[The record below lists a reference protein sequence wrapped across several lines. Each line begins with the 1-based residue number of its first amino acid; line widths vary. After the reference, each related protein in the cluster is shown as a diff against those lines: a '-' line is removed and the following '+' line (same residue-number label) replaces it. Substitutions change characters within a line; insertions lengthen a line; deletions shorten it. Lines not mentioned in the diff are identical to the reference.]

1 MRKCFR
7 IFWVVGAVAFLF
19 VGSVEP
25 SFSGGWEAPP
35 KPISPSEHHPKIE
48 SALLRSFS
56 DLTPGPFPKGKGSP
70 PPSLGEG
77 LGERSGKVRVI
88 IESERPLDEAL
99 LQSFGAQ
106 IEARAG
112 TLYRVRVL
120 REHLRALA
128 DIPGISFIRRSRL
141 FTALG
146 PRTTEGVLPT
156 GALLLQ
162 SAGWRGQN
170 VKIAIIDLG
179 FSGLSRALDSKVIK
193 REVIVDTQ
201 DYTGEGLEVGTSH
214 GTGVAEIVHAMA
226 PQAWL
231 YLKKAA
237 DEIDLSNA
245 VDDAIVQGVQIINYS
260 VGVANANF
268 GDGTGIVAAIAD
280 RARAHGILWVN
291 AAGNHAQSHWMGPF
305 SDRNFNNWLEFA
317 PGREELLVKVD
328 FPGSIQLYLT
338 WDDWPRTAQD
348 FDLFL
353 YDAQGRLVASSQNY
367 QTGFEEPTEQI
378 EYVAWAPGVYRARVL
393 ARRVFRTNIRLKIFN
408 LSQQPIE
415 PNVPAGS
422 ILTPADAR
430 GAFAVGAI
438 SVRSWKDGPQ
448 EPFSSQ
454 GPTSDGRIKPDI
466 AGPDGVSSF
475 TLTYFSGTSASAP
488 HVAGAAAL
496 LLSQHP
502 EWTADQLESALEAQ
516 AIDLGE
522 PGKDNIYGA
531 GRLDLSL
538 GAIRAQRTISPQ
550 RAKPGD
556 LVTVTVTATMPPGL
570 FGGFELYEETPWD
583 LTPSPFPKGNGSS
596 PPLLGE
602 GLGERSSCRQQ
613 ERALLCIWPVV
624 HPGQTVRFSYE
635 LRIPPTAQPGIYRW
649 SGTVNNTL
657 IEGDDSITIEL
668 SQAVSVSL
676 AYRRDAV
683 RIQFSEPV
691 ETARL
696 RIYDLRGALLFEE
709 IAHGSVAL
717 DWHPG
722 RRANGVYLYVV
733 EILQENEIIQRKLG
747 KVIVLK

>member
-7 IFWVVGAVAFLF
+7 IFWIVGAVAFLF

-56 DLTPGPFPKGKGSP
+56 DLTLGPFPK
-70 PPSLGEG
+70 GEG
-77 LGERSGKVRVI
+77 LGERSGKARVI

-99 LQSFGAQ
+99 LQRVGAQ
-106 IEARAG
+106 VEARAG
-112 TLYRVRVL
+112 TLYRVRVP

-128 DIPGISFIRRSRL
+128 DIPGISFIRRPRL

-179 FSGLSRALDSKVIK
+179 FAGLSRALDSKVIK

-214 GTGVAEIVHAMA
+214 GTGVAEIVHSMA

-231 YLKKAA
+231 YLKKVA

-245 VDDAIVQGVQIINYS
+245 VDDAIAQGVQIINYS

-268 GDGTGIVAAIAD
+268 GDGTGIVAAIVD

-317 PGREELLVKVD
+317 PGREELLIKVD

-502 EWTADQLESALEAQ
+502 GWTADQLESALEAQ
-516 AIDLGE
+516 AVDLGE

-538 GAIRAQRTISPQ
+538 GTIQARRTISPKRVQ
-550 RAKPGD
+550 PGD
-556 LVTVTVTATMPPGL
+556 LITVTVTATMPPGL
-570 FGGFELYEETPWD
+570 FGGFELYEETPWAVSHTSNCQ
-583 LTPSPFPKGNGSS
+583 LRTVNS
-596 PPLLGE
+596 LV
-602 GLGERSSCRQQ
+602 
-613 ERALLCIWPVV
+613 CIWPVV

>member
-25 SFSGGWEAPP
+25 SFSGGWEVPP

-56 DLTPGPFPKGKGSP
+56 DLTPGPFPK
-70 PPSLGEG
+70 GEG

-112 TLYRVRVL
+112 TLYRVRVP

-128 DIPGISFIRRSRL
+128 DIPGILFIRRPRL

-179 FSGLSRALDSKVIK
+179 FAGLSRALDSKVIK

-201 DYTGEGLEVGTSH
+201 DYTGEGLEVGTAH

-231 YLKKAA
+231 YLKKVA

-245 VDDAIVQGVQIINYS
+245 VDDAIAQGVQIINYS

-317 PGREELLVKVD
+317 PGREELFIKVD

-516 AIDLGE
+516 AVDLGE

-538 GAIRAQRTISPQ
+538 GTIQARRTISPKRVQ
-550 RAKPGD
+550 PGD
-556 LVTVTVTATMPPGL
+556 LITVTVTATMPPGL
-570 FGGFELYEETPWD
+570 FGGFELYEETPWAVSHTSNCQ
-583 LTPSPFPKGNGSS
+583 L
-596 PPLLGE
+596 
-602 GLGERSSCRQQ
+602 
-613 ERALLCIWPVV
+613 RAVNSLVCIWPVV

-733 EILQENEIIQRKLG
+733 EILQGNEIIQRKLG
-747 KVIVLK
+747 KIVVLK

>member
-56 DLTPGPFPKGKGSP
+56 DLTPGLFPQGKGSP

-112 TLYRVRVL
+112 TLYRVRVP

-128 DIPGISFIRRSRL
+128 DIPGISFIRRPRL

-179 FSGLSRALDSKVIK
+179 FAGLSRALDSKVIK

-201 DYTGEGLEVGTSH
+201 DYTGEGLEVGTAH

-231 YLKKAA
+231 YLKKVA

-245 VDDAIVQGVQIINYS
+245 VDDAIAQGVQIINYS

-317 PGREELLVKVD
+317 PGREELFIKVD

-378 EYVAWAPGVYRARVL
+378 EYVAWAPGVYRAQVL

-516 AIDLGE
+516 AVDLGE

-538 GAIRAQRTISPQ
+538 GTIQARRTISPKRVQ
-550 RAKPGD
+550 PGD
-556 LVTVTVTATMPPGL
+556 LITVTVTATMPPGL
-570 FGGFELYEETPWD
+570 FGGFELYEETPWAVSHTSNCQ
-583 LTPSPFPKGNGSS
+583 LRTVNS
-596 PPLLGE
+596 LV
-602 GLGERSSCRQQ
+602 
-613 ERALLCIWPVV
+613 CIWPVV

-668 SQAVSVSL
+668 PQEAVAVSL

-709 IAHGSVAL
+709 IAHASVAL

-747 KVIVLK
+747 KIVVLK

>member
-7 IFWVVGAVAFLF
+7 IFWIVGAVAFLF

-56 DLTPGPFPKGKGSP
+56 DLTPGPFPKG
-70 PPSLGEG
+70 EG
-77 LGERSGKVRVI
+77 LGERSGKARVI

-99 LQSFGAQ
+99 LQRVGAQ
-106 IEARAG
+106 VEARAG
-112 TLYRVRVL
+112 TLYRVRVP

-128 DIPGISFIRRSRL
+128 DIPGISFIRRPRL

-179 FSGLSRALDSKVIK
+179 FAGLSRALDSKVIK

-201 DYTGEGLEVGTSH
+201 DYTGEGLEVGTAH

-231 YLKKAA
+231 YLKKVA

-245 VDDAIVQGVQIINYS
+245 VDDAIAQGVQIINYS

-268 GDGTGIVAAIAD
+268 GDGTGIVAAIVD

-415 PNVPAGS
+415 PNVPSGS

-516 AIDLGE
+516 AVDLGE

-538 GAIRAQRTISPQ
+538 GTIQARRTISPKRVQ
-550 RAKPGD
+550 PGD
-556 LVTVTVTATMPPGL
+556 LITVTVTATMPPGL
-570 FGGFELYEETPWD
+570 FGGFELYEETPWAVSHTSNCQ
-583 LTPSPFPKGNGSS
+583 L
-596 PPLLGE
+596 
-602 GLGERSSCRQQ
+602 
-613 ERALLCIWPVV
+613 RAVNSLVCIWPVV

-747 KVIVLK
+747 KIVVLK

>member
-56 DLTPGPFPKGKGSP
+56 DLTPGPFPQGK
-70 PPSLGEG
+70 G

-99 LQSFGAQ
+99 LQRVGAQ
-106 IEARAG
+106 VEARAG
-112 TLYRVRVL
+112 TLYRVRVP

-128 DIPGISFIRRSRL
+128 DIPGISFIRRPRL

-179 FSGLSRALDSKVIK
+179 FAGLSRALDSKVIK

-201 DYTGEGLEVGTSH
+201 DYTGEGLEVGTAH

-231 YLKKAA
+231 YLKKVA

-245 VDDAIVQGVQIINYS
+245 VDDAIAQGVQIINYS

-268 GDGTGIVAAIAD
+268 GDGTGIVAAIVD

-317 PGREELLVKVD
+317 PGREELLIKVD

-516 AIDLGE
+516 AVDLGE

-538 GAIRAQRTISPQ
+538 GTIQARRTISPKRVQ
-550 RAKPGD
+550 PGD
-556 LVTVTVTATMPPGL
+556 LITVTVTATMPPGL
-570 FGGFELYEETPWD
+570 FGGFELYEETPWAVSHTSNCQ
-583 LTPSPFPKGNGSS
+583 LRTVNS
-596 PPLLGE
+596 LV
-602 GLGERSSCRQQ
+602 
-613 ERALLCIWPVV
+613 CIWPVV

>member
-56 DLTPGPFPKGKGSP
+56 DLTLGPFPK
-70 PPSLGEG
+70 GEG

-112 TLYRVRVL
+112 TLYRVRVP

-128 DIPGISFIRRSRL
+128 DIPGISFIRRPRL

-179 FSGLSRALDSKVIK
+179 FAGLSRALDSKVIK

-231 YLKKAA
+231 YLKKVA

-245 VDDAIVQGVQIINYS
+245 VDDAIAQGVQIINYS

-268 GDGTGIVAAIAD
+268 GDGTGIVAAIVD

-317 PGREELLVKVD
+317 PGREELLIKVD

-516 AIDLGE
+516 AVDLGE

-538 GAIRAQRTISPQ
+538 GTIQARRTISPKRVQ
-550 RAKPGD
+550 PGD
-556 LVTVTVTATMPPGL
+556 LITVTVTATMPPGL
-570 FGGFELYEETPWD
+570 FGGFELYEETPWAVSHTSNCQ
-583 LTPSPFPKGNGSS
+583 LRTVNS
-596 PPLLGE
+596 LV
-602 GLGERSSCRQQ
+602 
-613 ERALLCIWPVV
+613 CIWPVV

-733 EILQENEIIQRKLG
+733 EILQGNKIIQRKLG
-747 KVIVLK
+747 KIVVLK

>member
-7 IFWVVGAVAFLF
+7 IFWVLGAVAFLF

-25 SFSGGWEAPP
+25 SFSGGWDAPP

-48 SALLRSFS
+48 SALLVSPHPQAS
-56 DLTPGPFPKGKGSP
+56 PGPYIFAGQWPAKANSP
-70 PPSLGEG
+70 DEVWGEAW
-77 LGERSGKVRVI
+77 RVI

-112 TLYRVRVL
+112 TLYRVRVP

-128 DIPGISFIRRSRL
+128 DIPGISFIRRPRL

-179 FSGLSRALDSKVIK
+179 FAGLSRALDSKVIK

-201 DYTGEGLEVGTSH
+201 DYTGEGLEVGTAH

-231 YLKKAA
+231 YLKKVA

-245 VDDAIVQGVQIINYS
+245 VDDAIAQGVQIINYS

-317 PGREELLVKVD
+317 PGREELLIKVD
-328 FPGSIQLYLT
+328 FPSSIQLYLT

-516 AIDLGE
+516 AVDLGE

-556 LVTVTVTATMPPGL
+556 LVTVTLTATIPPGL
-570 FGGFELYEETPWD
+570 FGGFELYEETPWAVSHTSNCQ
-583 LTPSPFPKGNGSS
+583 L
-596 PPLLGE
+596 
-602 GLGERSSCRQQ
+602 
-613 ERALLCIWPVV
+613 RAVNSLVCIWPVV

-657 IEGDDSITIEL
+657 IKGDDSITIEL

-709 IAHGSVAL
+709 IAHGSMAL

-747 KVIVLK
+747 KIVVLK

>member
-25 SFSGGWEAPP
+25 SFSGGWDAPP

-56 DLTPGPFPKGKGSP
+56 DLTLGPFPK
-70 PPSLGEG
+70 GEG

-99 LQSFGAQ
+99 LQRVGVQ
-106 IEARAG
+106 VEARAG
-112 TLYRVRVL
+112 TLYRVRVP

-128 DIPGISFIRRSRL
+128 DIPGISFIRRPRL

-179 FSGLSRALDSKVIK
+179 FAGLSRALDSKVIK

-201 DYTGEGLEVGTSH
+201 DYTGEGLEVGTAH

-231 YLKKAA
+231 YLKKVA

-245 VDDAIVQGVQIINYS
+245 VDDAIAQGVQIINYS

-317 PGREELLVKVD
+317 PGREELLIKVD

-516 AIDLGE
+516 AVDLGE

-538 GAIRAQRTISPQ
+538 GTIQARRTISPKRVQ
-550 RAKPGD
+550 PGD
-556 LVTVTVTATMPPGL
+556 LITVTVTATMPPGL
-570 FGGFELYEETPWD
+570 FGGFELYEEPPWAVSHTSNCQ
-583 LTPSPFPKGNGSS
+583 LRTVNS
-596 PPLLGE
+596 LV
-602 GLGERSSCRQQ
+602 
-613 ERALLCIWPVV
+613 CIWPVV

-709 IAHGSVAL
+709 IAHGSMAL
-717 DWHPG
+717 DWHPD

>member
-56 DLTPGPFPKGKGSP
+56 DLTPGPFPKG
-70 PPSLGEG
+70 EG

-99 LQSFGAQ
+99 LQRVGAQ
-106 IEARAG
+106 VEARAG
-112 TLYRVRVL
+112 TLYRVRVP

-128 DIPGISFIRRSRL
+128 DIPGISFIRRPRL

-179 FSGLSRALDSKVIK
+179 FAGLSRALDSKVIK

-231 YLKKAA
+231 YLKKVA

-245 VDDAIVQGVQIINYS
+245 VDDAIAQGVQIINYS

-317 PGREELLVKVD
+317 PGREELLIKVD

-516 AIDLGE
+516 AVDLGE

-538 GAIRAQRTISPQ
+538 GTIQARRTISPKRVQ
-550 RAKPGD
+550 PGD
-556 LVTVTVTATMPPGL
+556 LITVTVTATMPPGL
-570 FGGFELYEETPWD
+570 FGGFELYEETPWAVSHTSNCQ
-583 LTPSPFPKGNGSS
+583 LRTVNS
-596 PPLLGE
+596 LV
-602 GLGERSSCRQQ
+602 CV
-613 ERALLCIWPVV
+613 WPVV

-709 IAHGSVAL
+709 IAHGSMAL

>member
-56 DLTPGPFPKGKGSP
+56 DLTLGPFPK
-70 PPSLGEG
+70 GEG

-99 LQSFGAQ
+99 LQRVGAQ
-106 IEARAG
+106 VEARAG
-112 TLYRVRVL
+112 TLYRVRVP

-128 DIPGISFIRRSRL
+128 DIPGISFIRRPRL

-179 FSGLSRALDSKVIK
+179 FAGLSRALDSKVIK

-201 DYTGEGLEVGTSH
+201 DYTGEGLEVGTAH

-231 YLKKAA
+231 YLKKVA

-245 VDDAIVQGVQIINYS
+245 VDDAIAQGVQIINYS

-268 GDGTGIVAAIAD
+268 GDGTGIVAAIVD

-317 PGREELLVKVD
+317 PGREELLIKVD

-430 GAFAVGAI
+430 GALAVGAI

-502 EWTADQLESALEAQ
+502 EWTADQLESALESQ
-516 AIDLGE
+516 AVDLGE

-538 GAIRAQRTISPQ
+538 GTIQARRTISPKRVQ
-550 RAKPGD
+550 PGD
-556 LVTVTVTATMPPGL
+556 LITVTVTATMPPGL
-570 FGGFELYEETPWD
+570 FGGFELYEETPWAVSHTSNCQ
-583 LTPSPFPKGNGSS
+583 L
-596 PPLLGE
+596 
-602 GLGERSSCRQQ
+602 
-613 ERALLCIWPVV
+613 RAVNSLVCIWPVV

-668 SQAVSVSL
+668 PQEAVAVSL

-709 IAHGSVAL
+709 IAHGSMAL

>member
-7 IFWVVGAVAFLF
+7 IFWIVGAVAFLF

-56 DLTPGPFPKGKGSP
+56 DLTPGPFPKG
-70 PPSLGEG
+70 EG
-77 LGERSGKVRVI
+77 LGERSRKVRFI

-99 LQSFGAQ
+99 LQRVGAQ
-106 IEARAG
+106 VEARAG
-112 TLYRVRVL
+112 TLYRVRVP

-128 DIPGISFIRRSRL
+128 DIPGISFIRRPRL

-156 GALLLQ
+156 GALLLH

-179 FSGLSRALDSKVIK
+179 FAGLSRALDSKVIK

-201 DYTGEGLEVGTSH
+201 DYTGEGLEVGTAH

-231 YLKKAA
+231 YLKKVA

-245 VDDAIVQGVQIINYS
+245 VDDAIAQGVQIINYS

-268 GDGTGIVAAIAD
+268 GDGTGIVAEIVD

-317 PGREELLVKVD
+317 PGREELLIKVD

-348 FDLFL
+348 FDLFI

-438 SVRSWKDGPQ
+438 SVRFWKDGPQ

-516 AIDLGE
+516 AVDMGE

-538 GAIRAQRTISPQ
+538 GTIQARRTISPKRVQ
-550 RAKPGD
+550 PGN
-556 LVTVTVTATMPPGL
+556 LITVTVTATMPPGL
-570 FGGFELYEETPWD
+570 FGGFELYEEPPWAVSHTSNCQ
-583 LTPSPFPKGNGSS
+583 LRTVNS
-596 PPLLGE
+596 LV
-602 GLGERSSCRQQ
+602 
-613 ERALLCIWPVV
+613 CIWPVV

-717 DWHPG
+717 DWHPD

>member
-56 DLTPGPFPKGKGSP
+56 DLTLGPFPK
-70 PPSLGEG
+70 GEG

-99 LQSFGAQ
+99 LQRVGAQ

-112 TLYRVRVL
+112 TLYRVRVP

-128 DIPGISFIRRSRL
+128 GIPGISFIRRPRL

-179 FSGLSRALDSKVIK
+179 FAGLSRALDSKVIK

-201 DYTGEGLEVGTSH
+201 DYTGEGLEVGTAH

-231 YLKKAA
+231 YLKKVA

-245 VDDAIVQGVQIINYS
+245 VDDAIAQGVQIINYS

-516 AIDLGE
+516 AVDLGE

-538 GAIRAQRTISPQ
+538 GTIQARRTISPKRVQ
-550 RAKPGD
+550 PGD
-556 LVTVTVTATMPPGL
+556 LITVTVTATMPPGL
-570 FGGFELYEETPWD
+570 FGGFELYEEPPWAVSHTSNCQ
-583 LTPSPFPKGNGSS
+583 L
-596 PPLLGE
+596 
-602 GLGERSSCRQQ
+602 
-613 ERALLCIWPVV
+613 RAVNSLVCIWPVV

-668 SQAVSVSL
+668 PQEAVVRL
-676 AYRRDAV
+676 ARV
-683 RIQFSEPV
+683 
-691 ETARL
+691 
-696 RIYDLRGALLFEE
+696 
-709 IAHGSVAL
+709 
-717 DWHPG
+717 
-722 RRANGVYLYVV
+722 
-733 EILQENEIIQRKLG
+733 
-747 KVIVLK
+747 

>member
-25 SFSGGWEAPP
+25 SFSGGWDAPP

-56 DLTPGPFPKGKGSP
+56 DLTLGPFPKGK
-70 PPSLGEG
+70 G

-112 TLYRVRVL
+112 TLYRVRVP

-128 DIPGISFIRRSRL
+128 DIPGISFIRRPRL

-179 FSGLSRALDSKVIK
+179 FAGLSRALDSKVIK

-201 DYTGEGLEVGTSH
+201 DYTGEGLEVGTAH

-231 YLKKAA
+231 YLKKVA

-245 VDDAIVQGVQIINYS
+245 VDDAIAQGVQIINYS

-268 GDGTGIVAAIAD
+268 GDGTGIVAAIVD

-317 PGREELLVKVD
+317 PGREELLIKVD

-502 EWTADQLESALEAQ
+502 EWTADQLESALESQ
-516 AIDLGE
+516 AVDLGE

-538 GAIRAQRTISPQ
+538 GTIQARRTISPKRVQ
-550 RAKPGD
+550 PGD
-556 LVTVTVTATMPPGL
+556 LITVTVTATMPPGL
-570 FGGFELYEETPWD
+570 FGGFELYEETPWAVSHTSNCQ
-583 LTPSPFPKGNGSS
+583 L
-596 PPLLGE
+596 
-602 GLGERSSCRQQ
+602 
-613 ERALLCIWPVV
+613 RAVNSLVCIWPVV

-709 IAHGSVAL
+709 IAHGSMAL

-747 KVIVLK
+747 KIVVLK

>member
-25 SFSGGWEAPP
+25 SFSGGWDAPP

-56 DLTPGPFPKGKGSP
+56 DLTLGPFPKGK
-70 PPSLGEG
+70 G

-99 LQSFGAQ
+99 LQRVGAQ
-106 IEARAG
+106 VEARAG
-112 TLYRVRVL
+112 TLYRVRVP

-128 DIPGISFIRRSRL
+128 DIPGISFIRRPRL

-179 FSGLSRALDSKVIK
+179 FAGLSRALDSKVIK

-201 DYTGEGLEVGTSH
+201 DYTGEGLEVGTAH

-231 YLKKAA
+231 YLKKVA

-245 VDDAIVQGVQIINYS
+245 VDDAIAQGVQIINYS

-317 PGREELLVKVD
+317 PGREELLIKVD

-516 AIDLGE
+516 AVDLGE

-538 GAIRAQRTISPQ
+538 GTIQARRTISPK

-556 LVTVTVTATMPPGL
+556 LVTVTLTATMPPGL
-570 FGGFELYEETPWD
+570 FGGFELYEETPWAVSHTSNCQ
-583 LTPSPFPKGNGSS
+583 L
-596 PPLLGE
+596 
-602 GLGERSSCRQQ
+602 
-613 ERALLCIWPVV
+613 RAVNSLVCIWPVV

-668 SQAVSVSL
+668 PQEAVAVSL

-722 RRANGVYLYVV
+722 RRANGVYLYFV
-733 EILQENEIIQRKLG
+733 EILQGNEIIQRKLG
-747 KVIVLK
+747 KIVVLK

>member
-56 DLTPGPFPKGKGSP
+56 DLTPGPFPKG
-70 PPSLGEG
+70 EG

-99 LQSFGAQ
+99 LQRVGAQ
-106 IEARAG
+106 VEARAG
-112 TLYRVRVL
+112 TLYRVRVP

-128 DIPGISFIRRSRL
+128 DIPGISFIRRPRL

-179 FSGLSRALDSKVIK
+179 FAGLSRALDSKVIK

-231 YLKKAA
+231 YLKKVA

-245 VDDAIVQGVQIINYS
+245 VDDAIAQGVQIINYS

-317 PGREELLVKVD
+317 PGREELLIKVD

-516 AIDLGE
+516 AVDLGE

-538 GAIRAQRTISPQ
+538 GTIQARRTISPKRVQ
-550 RAKPGD
+550 PGD
-556 LVTVTVTATMPPGL
+556 LITVTVTATMPPGL
-570 FGGFELYEETPWD
+570 FGGFELYEETPWAVSHTSNCQ
-583 LTPSPFPKGNGSS
+583 LRTVNS
-596 PPLLGE
+596 LV
-602 GLGERSSCRQQ
+602 
-613 ERALLCIWPVV
+613 CIWPVV

-668 SQAVSVSL
+668 PQEAVAVSL

-717 DWHPG
+717 DWHPD

>member
-56 DLTPGPFPKGKGSP
+56 DLTLGPFPK
-70 PPSLGEG
+70 GEG

-99 LQSFGAQ
+99 LQRVGAQ

-112 TLYRVRVL
+112 TLYRVRVP

-128 DIPGISFIRRSRL
+128 DIPGISFIRRPRL

-179 FSGLSRALDSKVIK
+179 FAGLSRALDSKVIK

-201 DYTGEGLEVGTSH
+201 DYTGEGLEVGTAH

-231 YLKKAA
+231 YLKKVA

-245 VDDAIVQGVQIINYS
+245 VDDAIAQGVQIINYS

-268 GDGTGIVAAIAD
+268 GDGTGIVAAIVD

-516 AIDLGE
+516 AVDLGE

-538 GAIRAQRTISPQ
+538 GTIQARRTISPKRVQ
-550 RAKPGD
+550 PGD
-556 LVTVTVTATMPPGL
+556 LITVTVTATMPPGL
-570 FGGFELYEETPWD
+570 FGGFELYEEPPWAVSHTSNCQ
-583 LTPSPFPKGNGSS
+583 L
-596 PPLLGE
+596 
-602 GLGERSSCRQQ
+602 
-613 ERALLCIWPVV
+613 RAVNSLVCIWPVV

-696 RIYDLRGALLFEE
+696 RIYDLRGSLLFEE
-709 IAHGSVAL
+709 IAHGSMAL

-747 KVIVLK
+747 KIVVLK

>member
-56 DLTPGPFPKGKGSP
+56 DLTPGPFPQGK
-70 PPSLGEG
+70 G

-99 LQSFGAQ
+99 LQRVGAQ
-106 IEARAG
+106 VEARAG
-112 TLYRVRVL
+112 TLYRVRVP

-128 DIPGISFIRRSRL
+128 DIPGISFIRRPRL

-179 FSGLSRALDSKVIK
+179 FAGLSRALDSKVIK

-201 DYTGEGLEVGTSH
+201 DYTGEGLEVGTAH

-231 YLKKAA
+231 YLKKVA

-245 VDDAIVQGVQIINYS
+245 VDDAIAQGVQIINYS

-268 GDGTGIVAAIAD
+268 GDGTGIVAAIVD

-317 PGREELLVKVD
+317 PGREELLIKVD

-516 AIDLGE
+516 AVDLGE

-538 GAIRAQRTISPQ
+538 GTIQARRTISPKRVQ
-550 RAKPGD
+550 PGD
-556 LVTVTVTATMPPGL
+556 LITVTVTATMPPGL
-570 FGGFELYEETPWD
+570 FGGFELYEETPWAVSHTSNCQ
-583 LTPSPFPKGNGSS
+583 LRTVNS
-596 PPLLGE
+596 LV
-602 GLGERSSCRQQ
+602 
-613 ERALLCIWPVV
+613 CIWPVV

-733 EILQENEIIQRKLG
+733 EILQGNEIIQRKLG

>member
-56 DLTPGPFPKGKGSP
+56 DLTPGPFPKG
-70 PPSLGEG
+70 EG

-99 LQSFGAQ
+99 LQRVGAQ
-106 IEARAG
+106 VEARAG
-112 TLYRVRVL
+112 TLYRVRVP

-128 DIPGISFIRRSRL
+128 DIPGISFIRRPRL

-179 FSGLSRALDSKVIK
+179 FAGLSRALDSKVIK

-201 DYTGEGLEVGTSH
+201 DYTGEGLEVGTAH

-231 YLKKAA
+231 YLKKVA

-245 VDDAIVQGVQIINYS
+245 VDDAIAQGVQIINYS

-268 GDGTGIVAAIAD
+268 GDGTGIVAAIVD

-317 PGREELLVKVD
+317 PGREELFIKVD

-516 AIDLGE
+516 AVDLGE

-538 GAIRAQRTISPQ
+538 GTIQARRTISPKRVQ
-550 RAKPGD
+550 PGD
-556 LVTVTVTATMPPGL
+556 LITVTVTATMPPGL
-570 FGGFELYEETPWD
+570 FGGFELYEETPWAVSHTSNCQ
-583 LTPSPFPKGNGSS
+583 LRTVNS
-596 PPLLGE
+596 LV
-602 GLGERSSCRQQ
+602 CV
-613 ERALLCIWPVV
+613 WPVV

-717 DWHPG
+717 DWHPD

-733 EILQENEIIQRKLG
+733 EILQGNEIIQRKLG

>member
-7 IFWVVGAVAFLF
+7 VLWVIGAVAFLF
-19 VGSVEP
+19 VGFAEP
-25 SFSGGWEAPP
+25 SVSGGWDVPP
-35 KPISPSEHHPKIE
+35 KPISPNEHHPKIE
-48 SALLRSFS
+48 TALLRLIT
-56 DLTPGPFPKGKGSP
+56 DLSPGPFPQGKGSP
-70 PPSLGEG
+70 PPTLGEG
-77 LGERSGKVRVI
+77 LGERFRQLRVI

-99 LQSFGAQ
+99 LQRFGAQ

-112 TLYRVRVL
+112 TLYRVRVP

-128 DIPGISFIRRSRL
+128 DTPGISFIRRPRI

-146 PRTTEGVLPT
+146 ARTTEGVLPT

-170 VKIAIIDLG
+170 VKIAVIDLG
-179 FSGLSRALDSKVIK
+179 FAGLSRALDAKVIK

-214 GTGVAEIVHAMA
+214 GTGVTEIVHAMA

-231 YLKKAA
+231 YLKKIA

-245 VDDAIVQGVQIINYS
+245 VDDAIAQGVQIINYS

-268 GDGTGIVAAIAD
+268 GDGTGVVAAIAD

-291 AAGNHAQSHWMGPF
+291 AAGNHAQSHWMGFF

-317 PGREELLVKVD
+317 PGREELLIKVD
-328 FPGSIQLYLT
+328 FPGSIELYLT

-378 EYVAWAPGVYRARVL
+378 EYVAWAPGTYRARIL

-438 SVRSWKDGPQ
+438 SVRSWKTGPQ

-475 TLTYFSGTSASAP
+475 ALTYFSGTSASAP

-502 EWTADQLESALEAQ
+502 EWTAEQLQSALEAQ

-538 GAIRAQRTISPQ
+538 GAIRAQRTISPK

-556 LVTVTVTATMPPGL
+556 LVTVTVTATMPLGL
-570 FGGFELYEETPWD
+570 FGGLELRETPPVGFACAVCRAAEGG
-583 LTPSPFPKGNGSS
+583 TMNSPD
-596 PPLLGE
+596 E
-602 GLGERSSCRQQ
+602 VWW
-613 ERALLCIWPVV
+613 IWPVV

-635 LRIPPTAQPGIYRW
+635 LRIPPTAQPGVYLW
-649 SGTVNNTL
+649 SGTVNG
-657 IEGDDSITIEL
+657 IAIAGDDALTVEPPET
-668 SQAVSVSL
+668 AVSVAL
-676 AYRRDAV
+676 AYSRDAV
-683 RIQFSEPV
+683 RIQLSEPV

-709 IAHGSVAL
+709 IAHESAAL
-717 DWHPG
+717 EWRPHS
-722 RRANGVYLYVV
+722 RANGVYLYVV
-733 EILQENEIIQRKLG
+733 EIFRENKIIQQLG
-747 KVIVLK
+747 KVVVLK

>member
-25 SFSGGWEAPP
+25 SFSGGWDAPP
-35 KPISPSEHHPKIE
+35 KPISPSEHHLKIE

-56 DLTPGPFPKGKGSP
+56 DLTPGPFPK
-70 PPSLGEG
+70 GEG

-99 LQSFGAQ
+99 LQRVGAQ
-106 IEARAG
+106 VEARAG
-112 TLYRVRVL
+112 TLYRVRVP

-128 DIPGISFIRRSRL
+128 DIPGISFIRRPRL

-179 FSGLSRALDSKVIK
+179 FAGLSRALDSKVIK

-231 YLKKAA
+231 YLKKVA

-245 VDDAIVQGVQIINYS
+245 VDDAIAQGVQIINYS

-317 PGREELLVKVD
+317 PGREELLIKVD

-516 AIDLGE
+516 AVDLGE

-538 GAIRAQRTISPQ
+538 GTIQARRTISPKRVQ
-550 RAKPGD
+550 PGD
-556 LVTVTVTATMPPGL
+556 LITVTVTATMPPGL
-570 FGGFELYEETPWD
+570 FGGFELYEETPWAVSHTSNCQ
-583 LTPSPFPKGNGSS
+583 L
-596 PPLLGE
+596 
-602 GLGERSSCRQQ
+602 
-613 ERALLCIWPVV
+613 RAVNSLVCIWPVV
-624 HPGQTVRFSYE
+624 HPGQKVRFSYE

-668 SQAVSVSL
+668 PQEAVAVSL

-747 KVIVLK
+747 KIVVLK

>member
-25 SFSGGWEAPP
+25 SFSGGWDAPP

-56 DLTPGPFPKGKGSP
+56 DLTLGPFPKGK
-70 PPSLGEG
+70 G

-112 TLYRVRVL
+112 TLYRVRVP

-128 DIPGISFIRRSRL
+128 DIPGISFIRRPRL

-179 FSGLSRALDSKVIK
+179 FAGLSRALDSKVIK

-231 YLKKAA
+231 YLKKVA

-245 VDDAIVQGVQIINYS
+245 VDDAIAQGVQIINYS

-268 GDGTGIVAAIAD
+268 GDGTGIVAAIVD

-317 PGREELLVKVD
+317 PGREELLIKVD

-378 EYVAWAPGVYRARVL
+378 EYVAWARGVYRARVL

-516 AIDLGE
+516 AVDLGE

-538 GAIRAQRTISPQ
+538 GTIQARRTISPKRVQ
-550 RAKPGD
+550 PGD
-556 LVTVTVTATMPPGL
+556 LITVTVTATMPPGL
-570 FGGFELYEETPWD
+570 FGGFELYEETPWAVSHTSNCQ
-583 LTPSPFPKGNGSS
+583 LRTVNS
-596 PPLLGE
+596 LV
-602 GLGERSSCRQQ
+602 
-613 ERALLCIWPVV
+613 CIWPVV

-733 EILQENEIIQRKLG
+733 EILQGNEIIQRKLG
-747 KVIVLK
+747 KIVVLK

>member
-7 IFWVVGAVAFLF
+7 IFWGLGAVAFLF

-25 SFSGGWEAPP
+25 SFSGGWDEPP

-56 DLTPGPFPKGKGSP
+56 DLTPGPFPKG
-70 PPSLGEG
+70 EG
-77 LGERSGKVRVI
+77 LGERSGKVRII

-112 TLYRVRVL
+112 TLYRVRVP

-128 DIPGISFIRRSRL
+128 DIPGISFIRRPRL

-179 FSGLSRALDSKVIK
+179 FAGLSRALDSKVIK

-201 DYTGEGLEVGTSH
+201 DYTGEGLEVGTAH

-231 YLKKAA
+231 YLKKVA

-245 VDDAIVQGVQIINYS
+245 VDDAIAQGVQIINYS

-317 PGREELLVKVD
+317 PGREELLIKVD

-516 AIDLGE
+516 AVDLGE

-538 GAIRAQRTISPQ
+538 GTIQARRTISPKRVQ
-550 RAKPGD
+550 PGD
-556 LVTVTVTATMPPGL
+556 LITVTVTATMPSGL
-570 FGGFELYEETPWD
+570 FGGFELYEETPWAVSHTSNCQ
-583 LTPSPFPKGNGSS
+583 LRTVNS
-596 PPLLGE
+596 LV
-602 GLGERSSCRQQ
+602 
-613 ERALLCIWPVV
+613 CIWPVV

-668 SQAVSVSL
+668 PQEAVAVSL

-709 IAHGSVAL
+709 IAHGSMAF

-733 EILQENEIIQRKLG
+733 EILQGNKIIQRKLG
-747 KVIVLK
+747 KIVVLK

>member
-25 SFSGGWEAPP
+25 SFSGGWDAPP

-56 DLTPGPFPKGKGSP
+56 DLTLGPFPKGK
-70 PPSLGEG
+70 G

-112 TLYRVRVL
+112 TLYRVRVP

-128 DIPGISFIRRSRL
+128 DIPGISFIRRPRL

-179 FSGLSRALDSKVIK
+179 FAGLSRALDSKVIK

-201 DYTGEGLEVGTSH
+201 DYTGEGLEVGTAH

-231 YLKKAA
+231 YLKKVA

-245 VDDAIVQGVQIINYS
+245 VDDAIAQGVQIINYS

-268 GDGTGIVAAIAD
+268 GDGTGIVAAIVD

-502 EWTADQLESALEAQ
+502 EWTADQLESALESQ
-516 AIDLGE
+516 AVDLGE

-538 GAIRAQRTISPQ
+538 GTIQARRTISPKRVQ
-550 RAKPGD
+550 PGD
-556 LVTVTVTATMPPGL
+556 LITVTVTATMPPGL
-570 FGGFELYEETPWD
+570 FGGFELYEETPWAVSHTSNCQ
-583 LTPSPFPKGNGSS
+583 L
-596 PPLLGE
+596 
-602 GLGERSSCRQQ
+602 
-613 ERALLCIWPVV
+613 RAVNSLVCIWPVV

-709 IAHGSVAL
+709 IAHGSMAL

-747 KVIVLK
+747 KIVVLK

>member
-56 DLTPGPFPKGKGSP
+56 DLTPGPFPQGK
-70 PPSLGEG
+70 G

-99 LQSFGAQ
+99 LQRVGAQ
-106 IEARAG
+106 VEARAG
-112 TLYRVRVL
+112 TLYRVRVP

-128 DIPGISFIRRSRL
+128 DIPGISFIRRPRL

-179 FSGLSRALDSKVIK
+179 FAGLSRALDSKVIK

-201 DYTGEGLEVGTSH
+201 DYTGEGLEVGTAH

-231 YLKKAA
+231 YLKKVA

-245 VDDAIVQGVQIINYS
+245 VDDAIAQGVQIINYS

-268 GDGTGIVAAIAD
+268 GDGTGIVAAIVD

-317 PGREELLVKVD
+317 PGREELLIKVD

-475 TLTYFSGTSASAP
+475 TLAYFSGTSASAP

-516 AIDLGE
+516 AVDLGE

-538 GAIRAQRTISPQ
+538 GAIRAQRTISPKRVQ
-550 RAKPGD
+550 PGD
-556 LVTVTVTATMPPGL
+556 LITVTVTATMPPGL
-570 FGGFELYEETPWD
+570 FGGFELYEETPWAVSHTSNCQ
-583 LTPSPFPKGNGSS
+583 LRTVNS
-596 PPLLGE
+596 LV
-602 GLGERSSCRQQ
+602 
-613 ERALLCIWPVV
+613 CIWPVV

>member
-56 DLTPGPFPKGKGSP
+56 DLTPGPFPKG
-70 PPSLGEG
+70 EG

-99 LQSFGAQ
+99 LQRVGAQ
-106 IEARAG
+106 VEARAG
-112 TLYRVRVL
+112 TLYRVRVP

-128 DIPGISFIRRSRL
+128 DIPRISFIRRPRL

-179 FSGLSRALDSKVIK
+179 FAGLSRALDSKVIK

-201 DYTGEGLEVGTSH
+201 DYTGEGLEVGTAH

-231 YLKKAA
+231 YLKKVA

-245 VDDAIVQGVQIINYS
+245 VDDAIAQGVQIINYS

-268 GDGTGIVAAIAD
+268 GDGTGIVAAIVD

-317 PGREELLVKVD
+317 PGREELLIKVD

-466 AGPDGVSSF
+466 AGPDGVSNF

-516 AIDLGE
+516 AVDLGE

-538 GAIRAQRTISPQ
+538 GTIQARRTISPKRVQ
-550 RAKPGD
+550 PGD
-556 LVTVTVTATMPPGL
+556 LITVTVTATMPPGL
-570 FGGFELYEETPWD
+570 FGGFELYEETPWAVSHTSNCQ
-583 LTPSPFPKGNGSS
+583 L
-596 PPLLGE
+596 
-602 GLGERSSCRQQ
+602 
-613 ERALLCIWPVV
+613 RAVNSLVCIWPVV
-624 HPGQTVRFSYE
+624 HPGQKVRFSYE

-668 SQAVSVSL
+668 PQEAVAVSL

-709 IAHGSVAL
+709 MAHGSVAL

-733 EILQENEIIQRKLG
+733 EILQGNEIIQRKLG
-747 KVIVLK
+747 KIAVLK

>member
-25 SFSGGWEAPP
+25 SFSGGWDAPP

-56 DLTPGPFPKGKGSP
+56 DLTLGPFPKGK
-70 PPSLGEG
+70 G

-112 TLYRVRVL
+112 TLYRVRVP

-128 DIPGISFIRRSRL
+128 DIPGISFIRRPRL

-179 FSGLSRALDSKVIK
+179 FAGLSRALDSKVIK

-201 DYTGEGLEVGTSH
+201 DYTGEGLEVGTAH

-231 YLKKAA
+231 YLKKVA

-245 VDDAIVQGVQIINYS
+245 VDDAIAQGVQIINYS

-268 GDGTGIVAAIAD
+268 GDGTGIVAAIVD

-317 PGREELLVKVD
+317 PGREELLIKVD

-516 AIDLGE
+516 AVDLGE

-556 LVTVTVTATMPPGL
+556 LVTVTLTATMPPGL
-570 FGGFELYEETPWD
+570 FGGFELYEETPWAVSHTSNCQ
-583 LTPSPFPKGNGSS
+583 L
-596 PPLLGE
+596 
-602 GLGERSSCRQQ
+602 
-613 ERALLCIWPVV
+613 RAVNSLVCIWPVV

-668 SQAVSVSL
+668 PQEAVAVSL

>member
-56 DLTPGPFPKGKGSP
+56 DLTPGPFPQGK
-70 PPSLGEG
+70 G

-88 IESERPLDEAL
+88 IESERPLDEAI
-99 LQSFGAQ
+99 LQRVGAQ
-106 IEARAG
+106 VEARAG
-112 TLYRVRVL
+112 TLSRVRVP

-128 DIPGISFIRRSRL
+128 DIPGISFIRRPRL

-179 FSGLSRALDSKVIK
+179 FAGLSRALDSKVIK

-201 DYTGEGLEVGTSH
+201 DYTGEGLEVGTAH

-231 YLKKAA
+231 YLKKVA

-245 VDDAIVQGVQIINYS
+245 VDDAIAQGVQIINYS

-268 GDGTGIVAAIAD
+268 GDGTGIVAAIVD

-317 PGREELLVKVD
+317 PGREELLIKVD

-516 AIDLGE
+516 AVDLGE

-538 GAIRAQRTISPQ
+538 GTIQARRTISPKRVQ
-550 RAKPGD
+550 PGD
-556 LVTVTVTATMPPGL
+556 LITVTVTATMPPGL
-570 FGGFELYEETPWD
+570 FGGFELYEETPWAVSHTSNCQ
-583 LTPSPFPKGNGSS
+583 L
-596 PPLLGE
+596 
-602 GLGERSSCRQQ
+602 
-613 ERALLCIWPVV
+613 RAVNSLVCIWPVV
-624 HPGQTVRFSYE
+624 HPGQKVRFSYE

-668 SQAVSVSL
+668 PQEAVAVSL

-709 IAHGSVAL
+709 MAHGSVAL

-733 EILQENEIIQRKLG
+733 EILQGNEIIQRKLG
-747 KVIVLK
+747 KIAVLK

>member
-48 SALLRSFS
+48 SALLVRPHPRLRLTVIRSA
-56 DLTPGPFPKGKGSP
+56 PAAE
-70 PPSLGEG
+70 GEG

-99 LQSFGAQ
+99 LQRVGAQ

-112 TLYRVRVL
+112 TLYRVRVP

-128 DIPGISFIRRSRL
+128 DIPGISFIRRPRL

-179 FSGLSRALDSKVIK
+179 FAGLSRALDSKVIK

-201 DYTGEGLEVGTSH
+201 DYTGEGLEVGTAH

-231 YLKKAA
+231 YLKKVA

-245 VDDAIVQGVQIINYS
+245 VDDAIAQGVQIINYS

-268 GDGTGIVAAIAD
+268 GDGTGIVAAIVD

-422 ILTPADAR
+422 ILTPR
-430 GAFAVGAI
+430 M
-438 SVRSWKDGPQ
+438 R
-448 EPFSSQ
+448 
-454 GPTSDGRIKPDI
+454 
-466 AGPDGVSSF
+466 
-475 TLTYFSGTSASAP
+475 
-488 HVAGAAAL
+488 AAL
-496 LLSQHP
+496 CCGR
-502 EWTADQLESALEAQ
+502 DQ
-516 AIDLGE
+516 
-522 PGKDNIYGA
+522 
-531 GRLDLSL
+531 
-538 GAIRAQRTISPQ
+538 
-550 RAKPGD
+550 
-556 LVTVTVTATMPPGL
+556 
-570 FGGFELYEETPWD
+570 
-583 LTPSPFPKGNGSS
+583 
-596 PPLLGE
+596 
-602 GLGERSSCRQQ
+602 
-613 ERALLCIWPVV
+613 RALLERRSSRAVQLSKGPRATGGSNPIL
-624 HPGQTVRFSYE
+624 PGPMASR
-635 LRIPPTAQPGIYRW
+635 A
-649 SGTVNNTL
+649 
-657 IEGDDSITIEL
+657 
-668 SQAVSVSL
+668 SL
-676 AYRRDAV
+676 
-683 RIQFSEPV
+683 
-691 ETARL
+691 
-696 RIYDLRGALLFEE
+696 
-709 IAHGSVAL
+709 
-717 DWHPG
+717 
-722 RRANGVYLYVV
+722 
-733 EILQENEIIQRKLG
+733 
-747 KVIVLK
+747 

>member
-25 SFSGGWEAPP
+25 SFSGGWDAPP

-56 DLTPGPFPKGKGSP
+56 DLTPGPFPQGK
-70 PPSLGEG
+70 G

-99 LQSFGAQ
+99 LQRVGAQ
-106 IEARAG
+106 VEARAG
-112 TLYRVRVL
+112 TLYRVRVP

-128 DIPGISFIRRSRL
+128 DIPGISFIRRPRL

-179 FSGLSRALDSKVIK
+179 FAGLSRALDSKVIK

-201 DYTGEGLEVGTSH
+201 DYTGEGLEVGTAH

-231 YLKKAA
+231 YLKKVA

-245 VDDAIVQGVQIINYS
+245 VDDAIAQGVQIINYS

-268 GDGTGIVAAIAD
+268 GDGTGIVAAIVD

-317 PGREELLVKVD
+317 PGREELLIKVD

-378 EYVAWAPGVYRARVL
+378 EYVAWALGVYRARVL

-516 AIDLGE
+516 AVDLGE

-538 GAIRAQRTISPQ
+538 GTIQARRTISPKRVQ
-550 RAKPGD
+550 PGD
-556 LVTVTVTATMPPGL
+556 LITVTVTATMPPGL
-570 FGGFELYEETPWD
+570 FGGFELYEETPWAVSHTSNCQ
-583 LTPSPFPKGNGSS
+583 L
-596 PPLLGE
+596 
-602 GLGERSSCRQQ
+602 
-613 ERALLCIWPVV
+613 RAVNSLMCIWPVV

-733 EILQENEIIQRKLG
+733 EILQGNEIIQRKLG

>member
-7 IFWVVGAVAFLF
+7 IFWVLGAVAFLF

-25 SFSGGWEAPP
+25 SFSGGWDAPP
-35 KPISPSEHHPKIE
+35 KPISPSEHHLKIE

-56 DLTPGPFPKGKGSP
+56 DLTLGPFPK
-70 PPSLGEG
+70 GEG
-77 LGERSGKVRVI
+77 LGERSGKVRFI

-99 LQSFGAQ
+99 LQRVGAQ
-106 IEARAG
+106 VEARAG
-112 TLYRVRVL
+112 TLYRVRVP

-128 DIPGISFIRRSRL
+128 DIPGISFIRRPRL

-179 FSGLSRALDSKVIK
+179 FAGLSRALDSKVIK

-214 GTGVAEIVHAMA
+214 GTGVAEIVHSMA

-231 YLKKAA
+231 YLKKVA

-245 VDDAIVQGVQIINYS
+245 VDDAIAQGVQIINYS

-268 GDGTGIVAAIAD
+268 GDGTGIVAAIVD

-317 PGREELLVKVD
+317 PGREELLIKVD

-502 EWTADQLESALEAQ
+502 GWTADQLESALEAQ
-516 AIDLGE
+516 AVDLGE

-538 GAIRAQRTISPQ
+538 GTIQARRTISPKQ
-550 RAKPGD
+550 VQPGD
-556 LVTVTVTATMPPGL
+556 LITVTVTATMPPGL
-570 FGGFELYEETPWD
+570 FGGFELYEETPWAVSHTSNCQ
-583 LTPSPFPKGNGSS
+583 LRTVNS
-596 PPLLGE
+596 LV
-602 GLGERSSCRQQ
+602 
-613 ERALLCIWPVV
+613 CIWPVV

-717 DWHPG
+717 DWHPD

>member
-1 MRKCFR
+1 
-7 IFWVVGAVAFLF
+7 LQ
-19 VGSVEP
+19 
-25 SFSGGWEAPP
+25 
-35 KPISPSEHHPKIE
+35 
-48 SALLRSFS
+48 
-56 DLTPGPFPKGKGSP
+56 
-70 PPSLGEG
+70 
-77 LGERSGKVRVI
+77 RV
-88 IESERPLDEAL
+88 
-99 LQSFGAQ
+99 GAQ

-112 TLYRVRVL
+112 TLYRVRVP

-128 DIPGISFIRRSRL
+128 DIPGISFIRRPRL

-179 FSGLSRALDSKVIK
+179 FAGLSRALDSKVIK

-201 DYTGEGLEVGTSH
+201 DYTGEGLEVGTAH

-231 YLKKAA
+231 YLKKVA

-245 VDDAIVQGVQIINYS
+245 VDDAIAQGVQIINYS

-268 GDGTGIVAAIAD
+268 GDGTGIVAAIVD

-516 AIDLGE
+516 AVDLGE

-538 GAIRAQRTISPQ
+538 GTIQARRTISPKRVQ
-550 RAKPGD
+550 PGD
-556 LVTVTVTATMPPGL
+556 LITVTVTATMPPGL
-570 FGGFELYEETPWD
+570 FGGFELYEEPPWAVSHTSNCQ
-583 LTPSPFPKGNGSS
+583 L
-596 PPLLGE
+596 
-602 GLGERSSCRQQ
+602 
-613 ERALLCIWPVV
+613 RAVNSLVCIWPVV

-696 RIYDLRGALLFEE
+696 RIYDLRGSLLFEE
-709 IAHGSVAL
+709 IAHGSMAL

-747 KVIVLK
+747 KIVVLK

>member
-7 IFWVVGAVAFLF
+7 IFWGLGAVAFLF

-25 SFSGGWEAPP
+25 SFSGGWDAPP
-35 KPISPSEHHPKIE
+35 KPISPSEHHLKIE

-56 DLTPGPFPKGKGSP
+56 DLTLGPFPK
-70 PPSLGEG
+70 GEG
-77 LGERSGKVRVI
+77 LGERSRKVRVI

-99 LQSFGAQ
+99 LQRVGAQ
-106 IEARAG
+106 VEARAG
-112 TLYRVRVL
+112 TLYRVRVP

-128 DIPGISFIRRSRL
+128 DIPGISFIRRPRL

-179 FSGLSRALDSKVIK
+179 FAGLSRALDSKVIK

-201 DYTGEGLEVGTSH
+201 DYTGEGLEVGTAH

-231 YLKKAA
+231 YLKKVA

-245 VDDAIVQGVQIINYS
+245 VDDAIAQGVQIINYS

-268 GDGTGIVAAIAD
+268 GDGTGIVAAIVD

-317 PGREELLVKVD
+317 PGREELLIKVD

-516 AIDLGE
+516 AVDLGE

-538 GAIRAQRTISPQ
+538 GTIQARRTISPKRVQ
-550 RAKPGD
+550 PGD
-556 LVTVTVTATMPPGL
+556 LITVTVTATMPPGL
-570 FGGFELYEETPWD
+570 FGGFELYEETPWAVSHTSNCQ
-583 LTPSPFPKGNGSS
+583 LRTVNS
-596 PPLLGE
+596 LV
-602 GLGERSSCRQQ
+602 
-613 ERALLCIWPVV
+613 CIWPVV

-747 KVIVLK
+747 KIVVLK